1 MTKRI
6 EEKIEG
12 VIESLG
18 YLLYDVSL
26 VKENEHNILR
36 VSLKNPN
43 GAVSLDICQQVSRE
57 R

>member
-1 MTKRI
+1 MTKKI

-26 VKENEHNILR
+26 VK
-36 VSLKNPN
+36 
-43 GAVSLDICQQVSRE
+43 
-57 R
+57 